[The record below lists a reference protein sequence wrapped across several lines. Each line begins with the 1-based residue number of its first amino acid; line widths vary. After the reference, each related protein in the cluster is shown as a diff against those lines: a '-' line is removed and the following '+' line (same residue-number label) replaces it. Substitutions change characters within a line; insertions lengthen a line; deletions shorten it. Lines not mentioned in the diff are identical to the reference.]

1 MANEPQQQD
10 AQARFRVATFAI
22 IERAGKYLLARRR
35 DIGWWNL
42 PGGGL
47 EYGETVDEG
56 MAREIMEEVGIA
68 VTIERVV
75 GIYSKPRKNEVVIT
89 FLCHLVSGADEPA
102 PSDEDWYAN
111 VFWLERRKC
120 LLLTHAGTLFSV
132 FVPDVRAPQL
142 RPLGP
147 YVVGVLEAT
156 LHSEGSAS
164 QRSRDARPRR
174 AQGCEDSK
182 PKRARLHERH
192 GRSHRLRRRLRRRP
206 RPL

>member
-102 PSDEDWYAN
+102 PSDEVSEVGWFTAETLPDK
-111 VFWLERRKC
+111 LLPKHRER
-120 LLLTHAGTLFSV
+120 LLDALSGQREAI
-132 FVPDVRAPQL
+132 VRA
-142 RPLGP
+142 
-147 YVVGVLEAT
+147 
-156 LHSEGSAS
+156 
-164 QRSRDARPRR
+164 QRTSTEDD
-174 AQGCEDSK
+174 QGIAGES
-182 PKRARLHERH
+182 
-192 GRSHRLRRRLRRRP
+192 
-206 RPL
+206 